1 MAEFVYKAVNQSG
14 KEKKGNIEAEDTKS
28 ALERIRNMGLMPLEL
43 KEANF
48 LNREIAVE
56 FGGRVSTRD
65 LSVFCRQFVSMLAA
79 GITIIDALGMLA
91 QQTENKAM
99 AKAIVDIKKDIGKGE
114 ALSEAMRVHDQIF
127 PDIMISMVA
136 AGEASGKL
144 ETTFLRMADYFE
156 KQARLRA
163 MIRKASV
170 YPIIVALV
178 ALVVIAV
185 MLVKVVPGYMKL
197 FEELDVS
204 MPAITQ
210 FVINFSQFVLSYWY
224 VIVVIAVVLVVAVRM
239 YAHSDAGKLFF
250 GRLSGKLPIFG
261 KLNIKTSASMFAR
274 TLSTLLYSGLPM
286 VDALEIVS
294 QTMTNA
300 LYKVAL
306 KRAREEVIKGVPL
319 SEPLEQSGLFPPM
332 VPHMTKI
339 GEETGEIEEMLT
351 RLADYYDEEVEQT
364 TETVMAAL
372 EPLIIIV
379 MALLIVFLIIAV
391 MAPMMSMYSGLD
403 NL

>member
-1 MAEFVYKAVNQSG
+1 
-14 KEKKGNIEAEDTKS
+14 
-28 ALERIRNMGLMPLEL
+28 
-43 KEANF
+43 
-48 LNREIAVE
+48 
-56 FGGRVSTRD
+56 
-65 LSVFCRQFVSMLAA
+65 
-79 GITIIDALGMLA
+79 
-91 QQTENKAM
+91 
-99 AKAIVDIKKDIGKGE
+99 
-114 ALSEAMRVHDQIF
+114 
-127 PDIMISMVA
+127 
-136 AGEASGKL
+136 
-144 ETTFLRMADYFE
+144 
-156 KQARLRA
+156 
-163 MIRKASV
+163 
-170 YPIIVALV
+170 
-178 ALVVIAV
+178 
-185 MLVKVVPGYMKL
+185 
-197 FEELDVS
+197 
-204 MPAITQ
+204 
-210 FVINFSQFVLSYWY
+210 
-224 VIVVIAVVLVVAVRM
+224 
-239 YAHSDAGKLFF
+239 
-250 GRLSGKLPIFG
+250 
-261 KLNIKTSASMFAR
+261 
-274 TLSTLLYSGLPM
+274 M